1 MNDASIQRGRQWTL
15 KLRRAARVF
24 ALCVVSLFAVS
35 AFALV
40 DMKNANYSNDWID
53 LPGTQKDGSN
63 IDGFGSMFD
72 LLVSRTYNSRSLHD
86 GIFGFG
92 WCSDF
97 ETTVRSTAEG
107 NVIVEWCGGGII
119 ETFQRADFSPEEV
132 SATAR
137 KIVDSLKAHQDK
149 DSKGVSSLIGGFL
162 PNTWNA
168 LQKKLIEDEALR
180 TRWAKRL
187 DIATPTLPGTILKQ
201 FGPGSAAVSVIEDG
215 YMLVPADG
223 RQYRFDK
230 NGQLQEARDTS
241 GISLHFL
248 RSNGQI
254 ERVQSSDGRALIF
267 TFYPDGKVKEI
278 KGPGDLAVE
287 YRYRDG
293 NLTAVKNA
301 WLRVY
306 YFEYDDLHNLTKSI
320 WPDKTYI
327 EIRYDRDGDWVTGFR
342 DREGCL
348 EDYLYEADDVNHY
361 MSFGLKTCADG
372 HVAGRNKYEFRHTQ
386 RPDGMYTLT
395 YVRTTTDWETYT
407 SDTAIYYDFDN
418 RPVKTVRNADVAT
431 YTYNERGLLAK
442 RSMRNKEWNFQYPP
456 NASVPDVVIENT
468 LGENQAVVE
477 SRRFDHDPWPNRYG
491 TTERI
496 QVAASRQI
504 PDPLSPVFQQQ
515 RASDH
520 LSEAAQTLVRWD
532 EQLARRKD
540 QSARI
545 TLAALAMTLGADCA
559 HQQKFDCAL
568 TSFDRAISIARVNH
582 LTKTHYRALEWKARV
597 YMKSGRPADAVM
609 PLRQAIDL
617 IEGTKARGSA
627 DEKQFIRYLIEA
639 YRVAEQYSKAYET
652 LGRLSALGFADEQYE
667 DLKAE
672 IYTDVGLFPMALT
685 SYRASLS
692 LLLVAIDHSESDTKG
707 LIASVA
713 DVFYQ
718 MGDPDKAI
726 AVLDTEL
733 GIHMAVERPSN
744 ASGSLM
750 SSKALYLTQA
760 RRYSEAL
767 NVIGEAIDALQKE
780 HASDLRLGDAYNNQ
794 GILLS
799 WLGNEERASQ
809 IYKQAIALQSRDT
822 TGRLAA
828 AATMANLAVS
838 YRGLG
843 RYRDAVDLL
852 NQSLAIRRSSF
863 PSGHWLIGKTHCEI
877 GETYRQLG
885 NLLLAHQNLA
895 RGSAILQESLGF
907 SNPRFALCL
916 DSLGKTELMEGNFAA
931 ARADIKTALQV
942 AIRTGDP
949 ESVWAAERS
958 MSQLLLHE
966 KRPDLAIFFS
976 KEAVGNI
983 QRLRS
988 DLSRTDP
995 ATQRTFLQSKEDV
1008 YREAADLLI
1017 DEGRLLEAQE
1027 VLSMLKQE
1035 EYFDFVRRTGPY
1047 ASSQARAATP
1057 QEKTWEAR
1065 YREINVQLARLGE
1078 EESTFRMKAKL
1089 GTLTDNE
1096 MNRRA
1101 AVQADLDVANR
1112 AFEAFI
1118 GELERQQ
1125 YLAVRRGA
1133 GSSQGPDVRGFRSFE
1148 ITLQKLGHGAVVIA
1162 YVVTADRVSIILTT
1176 PNVQIARLSRISSKQ
1191 LSQQVARFRMAV
1203 QDPRSDPRPYA
1214 KLLYDE
1220 LISPIAEDLRD
1231 AKADTLMLS
1240 LDGTL
1245 RYVPFSALYDGQKYL
1260 VERFKTVIYAGA
1272 TKDKLGDS
1280 PQQQWRVSGLGVTE
1294 TLPGFKRLPGVREEL
1309 TGIARYVNGGIR
1321 PGDVSFDKDFTDKK
1335 LRDALD
1341 RQYPVVHIASHF
1353 VFTPGTEDDSFLL
1366 LGDGTRL
1373 SLSRL
1378 RSVAYN
1384 FGNVDLLTLSACQT
1398 AIGEGRD
1405 ANGKEIEG
1413 FAVLAQ
1419 DSGAKA
1425 VLATLWSVDDESTA
1439 FVMQAFYR
1447 IRQATPGIT
1456 KAAALQ
1462 RAQIET
1468 MSATSLKIAENRGGT
1483 LQRANAPADG
1493 VPFKHPYYW
1502 APFILMGN
1510 WL

>member
-1 MNDASIQRGRQWTL
+1 MNDASIQRGRPWTL
-15 KLRRAARVF
+15 KLQKAAGVVV
-24 ALCVVSLFAVS
+24 LCVVSLFAVS

-40 DMKNANYSNDWID
+40 DMKNGNYSNEWVD
-53 LPGTQKDGSN
+53 LLSPRKDGSLVE
-63 IDGFGSMFD
+63 GRGSIFD
-72 LLVSRTYNSRSLHD
+72 LRVSRSYNSRSLYD

-97 ETTVRSTAEG
+97 ETIVRPTAEG
-107 NVIVEWCGGGII
+107 NVIVEWCGAGKI
-119 ETFQRADFSPEEV
+119 ETFQRADSSPEEV
-132 SATAR
+132 SAMAV
-137 KIVDSLKAHQDK
+137 KIANSLKAIQEK
-149 DSKGVSSLIGGFL
+149 DSTSVSSLIGGFV
-162 PNTWNA
+162 PNAWNA
-168 LQKKLIEDEALR
+168 LKTKLIEDEELRTLWALR
-180 TRWAKRL
+180 L
-187 DIATPTLPGTILKQ
+187 GVATPVLPGTVLKR
-201 FGPGSAAVSVIEDG
+201 FGSGSATVSVVMDG
-215 YMLVPADG
+215 YVFVPGDG
-223 RQYRFDK
+223 KQYRFDK
-230 NGQLQEARDTS
+230 NGQLQEARDAS
-241 GISLHFL
+241 SISLRFT
-248 RSNGQI
+248 RGNGHI
-254 ERVQSSDGRALIF
+254 ERVESSDGRALVF
-267 TFYPDGKVKEI
+267 TFYSDGKVKKIE
-278 KGPGDLAVE
+278 GPGGIAVD
-287 YRYRDG
+287 YRYQDG
-293 NLTAVKNA
+293 NLTGVRNA
-301 WLRVY
+301 WLNVY
-306 YFEYDDLHNLTKSI
+306 RFEYDDLHNLTKAI

-327 EIRYDRDGDWVTGFR
+327 ELRYDREHDLVAGFR

-348 EDYLYEADDVNHY
+348 EDYLYETGDPYHY
-361 MSFGLKTCADG
+361 MTFVLKTCADG
-372 HVAGRNKYEFRHTQ
+372 RVIARNSYEFRHTK
-386 RPDGMYTLT
+386 RPDGDYALT
-395 YVRTTTDWETYT
+395 YVRAKSDWEMRT
-407 SDTAIYYDFDN
+407 SDTAIYYDLDG
-418 RPVKTVRNADVAT
+418 RPVKTIRNADIAT
-431 YTYNERGLLAK
+431 FSYDDRGLLAK
-442 RSMRNKEWNFQYPP
+442 RSMGNKEWVFQYPP
-456 NASVPDVVIENT
+456 DASVPDMVIENT
-468 LGENQAVVE
+468 LDDQRTVVG
-477 SRRFDHDPWPNRYG
+477 SRRFYYDPWPAPYG
-491 TTERI
+491 TTEPI
-496 QVAASRQI
+496 PASASSRM

-515 RASDH
+515 RASDR
-520 LSEAAQTLVRWD
+520 LSEAAQTLARWD
-532 EQLARRKD
+532 EQLARGKD
-540 QSARI
+540 HSGRTA
-545 TLAALAMTLGADCA
+545 LAALAMTLGADCA
-559 HQQKFDCAL
+559 RQQNLQCAL
-568 TSFDRAISIARVNH
+568 TSFDRAISIASANH
-582 LTKTHYRALEWKARV
+582 LTETHYHALEWKARV
-597 YMKSGRPADAVM
+597 YMKSALPADAIM

-617 IEGTKARGSA
+617 IDGTKARGST
-627 DEKQFIRYLIEA
+627 DEIQLVRYLIEA
-639 YRVAEQYSKAYET
+639 YKVAEQYSKAYET
-652 LGRLSALGFADEQYE
+652 LGRLSALGFTDEQYE

-672 IYTDVGLFPMALT
+672 IYTDVGLYQLALT

-692 LLLVAIDHSESDTKG
+692 LLLVAIDRRRFDTEE

-726 AVLDTEL
+726 AVLDSEL
-733 GIHMAVERPSN
+733 AIHMASERPSN
-744 ASGSLM
+744 GSGSLM

-767 NVIGEAIDALQKE
+767 KVIGEAIDALQKE
-780 HASDLRLGDAYNNQ
+780 HASDMRLGDAFNNQ
-794 GILLS
+794 GILFS
-799 WLGNEERASQ
+799 WLGNEDRAAQ
-809 IYKQAIALQSRDT
+809 IYRQAIVLQSRNT

-828 AATMANLAVS
+828 ASTMANLAVS

-852 NQSLAIRRSSF
+852 NQSLTIRRSSF
-863 PSGHWLIGKTHCEI
+863 PSGHWLIGKTLCEI
-877 GETYRQLG
+877 GETYRQSGDLQ
-885 NLLLAHQNLA
+885 LAHRNLA
-895 RGSAILQESLGF
+895 QGSANLQEALGF
-907 SNPRFALCL
+907 SNSRFALCL
-916 DSLGKTELMEGNFAA
+916 DSLGKTELAEGNFAS
-931 ARADIKTALQV
+931 ARADIRNALQV

-958 MSQLLLHE
+958 MSQLLQHE

-976 KEAVGNI
+976 KEAIGNI

-988 DLSRTDP
+988 NLSRADP
-995 ATQRTFLQSKEDV
+995 AIQRSFLHSKEDV

-1017 DEGRLLEAQE
+1017 DEGRLLEAQD

-1035 EYFDFVRRTGPY
+1035 EYFDFLRRTGPY
-1047 ASSQARAATP
+1047 AASQARAATP

-1065 YREINVQLARLGE
+1065 YREINAQLARLGE
-1078 EESTFRMKAKL
+1078 EESAFRLKAKL
-1089 GTLTDNE
+1089 GTLSGDE
-1096 MNRRA
+1096 MKRRI

-1125 YLAVRRGA
+1125 YLAVR
-1133 GSSQGPDVRGFRSFE
+1133 SSATVSQSSDARGFRSFE
-1148 ITLQKLGHGAVVIA
+1148 VTLQKLGHGAVVIA
-1162 YVVTADRVSIILTT
+1162 YVVAADRVSIMLTT
-1176 PNVQIARLSRISSKQ
+1176 PNVQIARTTRISSRR
-1191 LSQQVARFRMAV
+1191 LNQQVARFRMAV

-1220 LISPIAEDLRD
+1220 LIGPIADYLRD

-1272 TKDKLGDS
+1272 TKDKLHDS
-1280 PQQQWRVSGLGVTE
+1280 PQQRWRVSGLGVTE
-1294 TLPGFKRLPGVREEL
+1294 TLSGFKRLPGVREEL
-1309 TGIARYVNGGIR
+1309 TGIVRQGNTGLL
-1321 PGDVSFDKDFTDKK
+1321 PGVLYFDKDFTDKN

-1419 DSGAKA
+1419 ESGAKA

-1439 FVMQAFYR
+1439 FVMQDFYR

-1462 RAQIET
+1462 RAQTET
-1468 MSATSLKIAENRGGT
+1468 MSATSSKIAENRGGT
-1483 LQRANAPADG
+1483 LQRAKAPADS